1 MKVLILGCGGMI
13 GDAIARALAVRGA
26 IVVCASR
33 HGWTGDRDGMVG
45 VRVDRDDPAFVR
57 EIIGVQK
64 IDVLVD
70 VVAYTPAETQ
80 RLLTEID
87 GSLSQYVVL
96 SSADVYRNYGLL
108 NRTESGR
115 PDDGPLDEDAPLRT
129 RLYPYRADPP
139 RALDA
144 ADAWLDQYDKIPIEN
159 LARAMATPWTVLRLP
174 MVFGPGDKQH
184 RFGWAIEPML
194 ANADLVELPSAWL
207 DWTTTYGFVGNVA
220 AAVAAAAG
228 HERAYRQTFNVTDT
242 DPVPHRVWLD
252 RFRQRTGWQGRVNET
267 LNAPLPGGDAVAA
280 LDFQAPLSVCGR
292 KLQDELGLD
301 APVSLEHALTE
312 TIAYEQRHETG
323 AEALEHL
330 FSLD

>member
-1 MKVLILGCGGMI
+1 MKALVLGCGGMI
-13 GDAIARALAVRGA
+13 GDSISRALAARGA

-33 HGWTGDRDGMVG
+33 QGWTGNRDGMIG
-45 VRVDRDDPAFVR
+45 VRANRDDAASVR
-57 EIIGVQK
+57 EVVNTQK
-64 IDVLVD
+64 IDVLID

-87 GSLSQYVVL
+87 EAVSQYVLL

-108 NRTESGR
+108 HRTESGR
-115 PDDGPLDEDAPLRT
+115 PDAAPLDEDAPLRT
-129 RLYPYRADPP
+129 RLYPYRADPQ
-139 RALDA
+139 RAPEA

-174 MVFGPGDKQH
+174 MVFGPCDKQH
-184 RFGWAIEPML
+184 RFGWAVEPML
-194 ANADLVELPSAWL
+194 ADADMVELPSAWL

-242 DPVPHRVWLD
+242 DPAPHRVWLD
-252 RFRQRTGWQGRVNET
+252 RFRQRTGWRGRVNET
-267 LNAPLPGGDAVAA
+267 PNAPFPGGDAIAA
-280 LDFQAPLSVCGR
+280 LDFRAPLSVYGR
-292 KLQDELGLD
+292 KLQDALGFQ
-301 APVSLEHALTE
+301 APVSLEQALTE

-323 AEALEHL
+323 DRQGV
-330 FSLD
+330 ST